1 VGWQVGLLDNHVFA
15 ISFQIASSRKTSG
28 KQSTGPTGQGGV
40 GGGSSSGGVKTI
52 IKSICNKPHGTHGKR
67 NKNAQ

>member
-1 VGWQVGLLDNHVFA
+1 MCLQSVFKSPA
-15 ISFQIASSRKTSG
+15 AGKTSG